1 MRRIIVS
8 VNMSLDGDTDHMEEW
23 HFQYFQ
29 EEAQKIA
36 QEQLFASDALLLG
49 RETYESFAEVWPGM
63 VEQAG
68 EFGVRMNAL
77 PHYVVSTTLT
87 EEKATWQPTTIIRDD
102 VVEAVA
108 ALKAQPGHDILIY
121 GYGRLA
127 HTLLKAGL
135 LDEIRIWLHPIFSGH
150 DDPKGLLYRD
160 GTNIPVE
167 LAETRTLDCG
177 IVILTYRAAAEPAAE

>member
-36 QEQLFASDALLLG
+36 LEQLLASDALLLG
-49 RETYESFAEVWPGM
+49 RETYEGFAEVWPGM
-63 VEQAG
+63 AEQTG
-68 EFGVRMNAL
+68 EFGARMNAL

-87 EEKATWQPTTIIRDD
+87 EDEAVWQNTTIIRDD
-102 VVEAVA
+102 VVDAVA
-108 ALKAQPGHDILIY
+108 ALKARPGQDILMY

-135 LDEIRIWLHPIFSGH
+135 LDEIRIWLHPILSGH
-150 DDPKGLLYRD
+150 GDQNGLLYRD

-167 LAETRTLDCG
+167 LAETRTLDSG
-177 IVILTYRAAAEPAAE
+177 IVILTYRATA

>member
-1 MRRIIVS
+1 MRKIIVS

-49 RETYESFAEVWPGM
+49 RETYVAFAEVWPGM
-63 VEQAG
+63 AEQAG
-68 EFGVRMNAL
+68 EFGERMNAL

-87 EEKATWQPTTIIRDD
+87 EQQATWQPTTIIRDD
-102 VVEAVA
+102 VVDTIA
-108 ALKAQPGHDILIY
+108 ALKAQPGKDILIY

-127 HTLLKAGL
+127 HTLSKAGL
-135 LDEIRIWLHPIFSGH
+135 LDEIRVWLHPVFSGH
-150 DDPKGLLYRD
+150 GDPKGLLYRD

-167 LAETRTLDCG
+167 LAHTRTLGCG
-177 IVILTYRAAAEPAAE
+177 IVILTYRAATAPQAG